1 MTFLTPLGGLLALAA
16 LLPLFAALHGGRRV
30 AAARRT
36 LGLAAPARRSGL
48 TRLAAA
54 TAAIALLGLA
64 AAQPALTHESRSR
77 VRSDVQAL
85 FVLDTSRSMAASA
98 TASSPTRL
106 DRAIAA
112 AVRLRAAIAAVDSG
126 VATLT
131 DRVLPDLFPV
141 ADVNGFDGVVRR
153 AVAIES
159 PGPRSQS
166 VRATTYAALA
176 SIPAGNYFDPSA
188 KRRLVVLLTDGES
201 TPVDSAEIA
210 RTLSAARGYELVTV
224 RIWQARESVFGGNGL
239 PEPEY
244 RPDPAGREILAG
256 LAAAAGG
263 RSFEESQ
270 LGAASSYL
278 RRIAGHGPTVVSRGT
293 SRNRVALAPYLAAFA
308 LVLFAAAVGP
318 ARRRPFQGR
327 RRSVRSSA

>member
-16 LLPLFAALHGGRRV
+16 LLPLAAALLGGRRV
-30 AAARRT
+30 AMARRT

-48 TRLAAA
+48 ARLAAA
-54 TAAIALLGLA
+54 AVGIALLGLA
-64 AAQPALTHESRSR
+64 AAQPALTHESRDR

-98 TASSPTRL
+98 TAASPTRL

-112 AVRLRAAIAAVDSG
+112 AVRLRAAIPEVASG

-131 DRVLPDLFPV
+131 DRVLPDLLPV
-141 ADVNGFDGVVRR
+141 ADTSGFDGVVRH
-153 AVAIES
+153 AVGIES

-176 SIPAGNYFDPSA
+176 GIPAGNYFDPSA

-201 TPVDSAEIA
+201 TPVDSGEIT

-224 RIWQARESVFGGNGL
+224 RVWQARESVFGSDGR
-239 PEPEY
+239 PEAEY

-263 RSFEESQ
+263 RAFEERQ
-270 LGAASSYL
+270 LGSASAYL

-293 SRNRVALAPYLAAFA
+293 SRDRVPLAPYLAALA
-308 LVLFAAAVGP
+308 LALFVAAVASFPRG
-318 ARRRPFQGR
+318 PFQAER
-327 RRSVRSSA
+327 ISVGSSA